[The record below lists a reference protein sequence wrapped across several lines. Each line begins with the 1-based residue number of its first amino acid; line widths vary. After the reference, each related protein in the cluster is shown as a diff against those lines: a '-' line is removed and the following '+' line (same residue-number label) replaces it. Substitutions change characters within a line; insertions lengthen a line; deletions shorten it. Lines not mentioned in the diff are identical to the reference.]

1 MELKNSKT
9 FEELKK
15 AFAGE
20 SKTRM
25 RYLYFAA
32 QADIEG
38 YSDAA
43 SVFRTI
49 ADGEMGHAHGHL
61 EFLETIYDPV
71 TGKPIGTTDA
81 NLKSSITGE
90 IHEYSEFYPN
100 AAKVAREEGFNEIA
114 EWFEIIAKAEQTHAK
129 RFQEELDKL
138 EKQEAHPAL

>member
-15 AFAGE
+15 GFAGE

-32 QADIEG
+32 KADIEG

-49 ADGEMGHAHGHL
+49 ANGEMGHAHGHL
-61 EFLETIYDPV
+61 EFLETVCDPV

-81 NLKSSITGE
+81 NLKSSIAGE

-100 AAKVAREEGFNEIA
+100 AAKAAREEGFNEIA

-129 RFQEELDKL
+129 RFKEELDKL